1 MTAIATTMAA
11 LCTGLTAGVYL
22 AFSTMMMPALDGTS
36 PARALMIMRRI
47 NDLAERPVFL
57 IVFLASTAG
66 SVWLLVAG
74 WLPEGDRDVRTTAA
88 ALLSLA
94 AFAIT
99 VLFHVP
105 RNRQT
110 ALLDRDCEA
119 DLLRWQALSGQWT
132 RGNHLR
138 AGCAGAALA
147 VFLL

>member
-1 MTAIATTMAA
+1 VTAIATTMAA

-22 AFSTMMMPALDGTS
+22 AFSTMMMPALAGTS

-57 IVFLASTAG
+57 IVFLASAAG

-74 WLPEGDRDVRTTAA
+74 WLPEGDRDVRTTTA

-110 ALLDRDCEA
+110 ALLDGDSEA

-147 VFLL
+147 AFLM